1 MSSLFFGNV
10 LWRKGMKLSILI
22 TLLNE
27 ELVLAQTHAAIS
39 AQLEDML
46 GKDLSD
52 YEILYIDDG
61 SNDRTFELIAGI
73 ARDNNRVKYIRFS
86 RNFGRESGILA
97 GFKYATSALSH
108 PALFRGLQGRLR
120 YCQWP
125 ADS

>member
-1 MSSLFFGNV
+1 
-10 LWRKGMKLSILI
+10 MKLSILI

-61 SNDRTFELIAGI
+61 SNDRTFELIEGI
-73 ARDNNRVKYIRFS
+73 ARDNDRVKYIRFS
-86 RNFGRESGILA
+86 RNFGRESGWLVLSMRREMRSWSWMVICNIRPILSRS
-97 GFKYATSALSH
+97 F
-108 PALFRGLQGRLR
+108 
-120 YCQWP
+120 
-125 ADS
+125 

>member
-1 MSSLFFGNV
+1 
-10 LWRKGMKLSILI
+10 MKLSILI

-97 GFKYATSALSH
+97 GLSM
-108 PALFRGLQGRLR
+108 RREMRSWSWMVICNIRLISSR
-120 YCQWP
+120 
-125 ADS
+125 SF